1 MNASPYD
8 VLKQYWGYRTF
19 RPLQEEIIDTVL
31 GDRDCIALLPTGG
44 GKSICFQVPA
54 LVRSG
59 LTLVISPLIALMN
72 DQVNRLKAKRI
83 AAAAI
88 HSSLHRLEIERILD
102 AAMYGKL
109 KLLYLSPE
117 RLQHRDFEPR
127 LAQLP
132 LNLLVV
138 DEAHC
143 VSMWGYDFRPA
154 YLKIADVREYFPKLP
169 MIALTASATNE
180 VLQDICS
187 KLGLQDP
194 SILRADFLRP
204 NLHFGVFK
212 VEDKKVKL
220 SRLLRK
226 RKRAVLVYVRSRR
239 QAREVA
245 MMLRSR
251 GQTAT
256 YYHAGLKQ
264 EERLKREQGFF
275 RGTYQIMVATNAF
288 GMGIDKSDIKMV
300 IHYDVPDSLEAY
312 YQEAGRAGRDG
323 RDAYAILLYND
334 ADRHRLRRQFEA
346 SFPSM
351 ITVRRV
357 YHALGNYLKQA
368 VGSGEGNSFPFDF
381 EHFAQ
386 SYDLD
391 LSTTWHTLKLLE
403 QSGWI
408 VLSPGFY
415 RPSKIRIST
424 KKELLYDYQIRN
436 PDKEALVRTLLRL
449 YQGILVEEVSVNEM
463 QLSRILG
470 VSREEIKKM
479 LLQLHHERIIHYQ
492 PQDDRPRLTMLRER
506 VEQRNLTID
515 QSLYTFRKEKRELA
529 LLEMWSYVETTAC
542 RQLHILKYFDD
553 DLDIPC
559 GICDNCRAGSRS
571 PVTDQDFQTLRS
583 QVISIL
589 ETGEKSLNEVIHR
602 FPKESHQKL
611 LRVLQYLLNEEIL
624 AKSDEMIS
632 VN

>member
-8 VLKQYWGYRTF
+8 VLKRYWGYSTF

-31 GDRDCIALLPTGG
+31 SDRDCVALLPTGG

-54 LVRSG
+54 MVRAG

-72 DQVNRLKAKRI
+72 DQVKRLKGKGI

-88 HSSLHRLEIERILD
+88 HSSLHRAEIERILD

-109 KLLYLSPE
+109 KLLYISPE

-127 LAQLP
+127 LVQLP
-132 LNLLVV
+132 LTLLVV

-154 YLKIADVREYFPKLP
+154 YLKIADLRQHFPNLP
-169 MIALTASATNE
+169 MIALTASATKE
-180 VLQDICS
+180 VLNDIS
-187 KLGLQDP
+187 AKLELNEP
-194 SILRADFLRP
+194 AILRTDFLRP

-212 VEDKKVKL
+212 VEDKKIKL
-220 SRLLRK
+220 SQLLPK

-245 MMLRSR
+245 MMLKVR
-251 GQTAT
+251 GHAAS
-256 YYHAGLKQ
+256 YYHAGLRQ
-264 EERLKREQGFF
+264 DERIKREQGFF
-275 RGTYQIMVATNAF
+275 NDTYQILVATNAF

-334 ADRHRLRRQFEA
+334 ADRTRLRRQFQA

-351 ITVRRV
+351 DTVRRV

-368 VGSGEGNSFPFDF
+368 VGSGEGRSFPFDF
-381 EHFAQ
+381 ENFAQ
-386 SYDLD
+386 NYDFD

-408 VLSPGFY
+408 VLSEGFY

-424 KKELLYDYQIRN
+424 EKAQLYEYQIRN
-436 PDKEALVRTLLRL
+436 PDKAALVQTLLRL
-449 YQGILVEEVSVNEM
+449 YQGILFEEVSINER
-463 QLSRILG
+463 QLSRILS
-470 VSREEIKKM
+470 VDKDQIHSN
-479 LLQLHHERIIHYQ
+479 LLQLDQEKIIHYR
-492 PQDDRPRLTMLRER
+492 PQDDQPRLVMLRER

-515 QSLYTFRKEKRELA
+515 QTLYKFRKQKRELA
-529 LLEMWSYVETTAC
+529 LHEMWSYVETTRC
-542 RQLHILKYFDD
+542 RQMHILRYFDD
-553 DLDIPC
+553 ELDIPC
-559 GICDNCRAGSRS
+559 GICDNCRARRRS
-571 PVTDQDFQTLRS
+571 NVSDQDFQTLRS
-583 QVISIL
+583 QVIALL
-589 ETGEKSLNEVIHR
+589 ESGEKTIGEIIHQ
-602 FPKESHQKL
+602 FPKEYHQKL

-624 AKSDEMIS
+624 AKADEMIS